1 MKPLRLLYWASTG
14 LLAAFM
20 LMASVPDILQVP
32 MAVEVFRHLGY
43 PAYLL
48 PFVGTAKILGVAAV
62 LFPGFGRV
70 KEWAY
75 AGLVFDLTGALHSH
89 LSVGDAASAWSM
101 PILGLVLVTVSYVFY
116 RKTLVPADRSLDAGR
131 ASRPG
136 VAIRRVT
143 PEPE

>member
-1 MKPLRLLYWASTG
+1 M
-14 LLAAFM
+14 
-20 LMASVPDILQVP
+20 
-32 MAVEVFRHLGY
+32 FRHLGY
-43 PAYLL
+43 PTYLL

-89 LSVGDAASAWSM
+89 LSVGDPAER
-101 PILGLVLVTVSYVFY
+101 LVN
-116 RKTLVPADRSLDAGR
+116 ADRRVGVGHGVVRVLPKDSGSGGQVAR
-131 ASRPG
+131 RRPRIAPG